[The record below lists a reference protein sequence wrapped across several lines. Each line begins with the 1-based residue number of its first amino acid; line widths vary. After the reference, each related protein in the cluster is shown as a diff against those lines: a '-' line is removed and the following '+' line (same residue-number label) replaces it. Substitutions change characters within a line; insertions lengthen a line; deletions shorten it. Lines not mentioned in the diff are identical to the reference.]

1 MNQLANALGAK
12 FVENK
17 ELLRIR
23 TFDFNGVTFKVKV
36 PLTVE
41 SDLMYERNRV
51 IDDSLVLK
59 FYGDMAREF
68 IENTERYANDSE
80 IIYKDD
86 DIIVKGISL
95 KETAKNKV
103 LTQNRIL
110 DLFKLIV
117 PEDASFDM
125 NAITYQD
132 IDDNF
137 PFNIQLELLNKISE
151 VIAPGYIQTK
161 GK

>member
-36 PLTVE
+36 PLTAE